1 MPSSATSGV
10 MSANAGARRRGTR
23 QPPQRWSSSART
35 GGGSRK
41 QPVLDGIDAVAPQFL
56 FGGSDQVDRRL
67 PRQAEVGRVQPY
79 LGIGVGIFD
88 VLQQFG
94 RGIV

>member
-41 QPVLDGIDAVAPQFL
+41 QPVLDGIDDVAHQFL
-56 FGGSDQVDRRL
+56 IGGSNQVDRFL
-67 PRQAEVGRVQPY
+67 PREAEVGHVQPS
-79 LGIGVGIFD
+79 LGIGEDVFDILHQVG
-88 VLQQFG
+88 G
-94 RGIV
+94 GIG

>member
-1 MPSSATSGV
+1 MPSYAPSGV

-41 QPVLDGIDAVAPQFL
+41 QPVLDGIDDVAHQFL
-56 FGGSDQVDRRL
+56 IGGSNQVDRLL
-67 PRQAEVGRVQPY
+67 PRQAEVGRVQPC
-79 LGIGVGIFD
+79 LGIGEGVFD

-94 RGIV
+94 RGIG